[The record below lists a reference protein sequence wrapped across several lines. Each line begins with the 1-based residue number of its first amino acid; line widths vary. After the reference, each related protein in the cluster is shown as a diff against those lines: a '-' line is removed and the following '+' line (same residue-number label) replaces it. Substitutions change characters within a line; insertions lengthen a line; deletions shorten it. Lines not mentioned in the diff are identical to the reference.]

1 MQIIDSYKEE
11 KRKFTEKKS
20 VLDSQLNKLSLIRFI
35 LGFGALTLLFFAIKT
50 SSSLIFL
57 FALCL
62 IVGFFTSV
70 YFYKN
75 KKNQLRFVKELIRL
89 NETEIQF
96 LEQNHY
102 NFENGSEFQT
112 PEHPYSS
119 DIDILGENSLYQFLN
134 RTNTLSG
141 KRKLAATLLNFH
153 QKEEILE
160 RQDAIHELSQHL
172 EWRQQFM
179 ATCHL
184 SKDTKQTLVEINK
197 WQESEIEIHPIFR
210 YLSYVLP
217 FISGSFLVVYLITN
231 DANYLKIF
239 SGLFAFNLSFSSPVL
254 KKIMSE
260 LKFTEEIGPQF
271 KKYSQL
277 TELIEL
283 QNFEANKLSELK
295 NELKSD
301 QKKASEKLTEL
312 GTLFSHLENIANLP
326 VLIFMNGLFCF
337 HVHQFRRLV
346 DWKKSNKLNLNKWI
360 DTIGD
365 FEELNSFANFS
376 YNNSNYVF
384 PELSSK
390 ISFESIHHPLLKK
403 ETAVA
408 NSIDFDEK
416 NFTILTGSN
425 MSGKSTF
432 LRTIGVGMV
441 LANSGSVVPA
451 NKVSYNPIPLIASMR
466 LSDSLTDATSYFYA
480 EVKRLNLIIESLNKQ
495 AYFILLDE
503 ILRGTNS
510 DDKLEG
516 TIGVVKKIAV
526 LNSFGIIATHD
537 LKVCELTETYPGK
550 LINRCF
556 EVELTNDSL
565 HFDYTLRNGICQNK
579 SASFIMRKMKV
590 ID

>member
-1 MQIIDSYKEE
+1 MSIIEIYAEE
-11 KRKFTEKKS
+11 KRKYTEKKS
-20 VLDSQLNKLSLIRFI
+20 FLDTQLNKLSFVRFI
-35 LGFGALTLLFFAIKT
+35 LGFGALILLFFAIKN
-50 SSSLIFL
+50 SSNL
-57 FALCL
+57 FAAFTLLL
-62 IVGFFTSV
+62 IVGFFSIV
-70 YFYKN
+70 YLYKQ
-75 KKNQLRFVKELIRL
+75 KKNQLRFVKELIRI
-89 NETEIQF
+89 NETEILF
-96 LEQNHY
+96 LEENHF
-102 NFENGSEFQT
+102 NFENGAEFQT

-119 DIDILGENSLYQFLN
+119 DIDILGENSLYQYLN
-134 RTNTLSG
+134 RTNTING
-141 KRKLAATLLNFH
+141 KKKLAISLLNFH
-153 QKEEILE
+153 QHEEILK
-160 RQDAIHELSQHL
+160 RQEAIQELSPLL

-184 SKDTKQTLVEINK
+184 SKDSKQTLVEINK
-197 WQESEIEIHPIFR
+197 WQESEIGIHPLFR
-210 YLSYVLP
+210 YASYLLP
-217 FISGSFLVVYLITN
+217 FVSALFLILYLVFDN
-231 DANYLKIF
+231 VNYLKIF

-277 TELIEL
+277 TELIETK
-283 QNFEANKLSELK
+283 NFEAKKLRELK
-295 NELKSD
+295 TELNSD

-337 HVHQFRRLV
+337 HVHQYRRLV

-376 YNNSNYVF
+376 FNNPKYTF
-384 PELSSK
+384 PELNGRLA
-390 ISFESIHHPLLKK
+390 FEQVHHPLLKQ
-403 ETAVA
+403 ETAVS
-408 NSIDFDEK
+408 NSIDFNQK

-451 NKVSYNPIPLIASMR
+451 KKVSYTPIPLIASMR

-537 LKVCELTETYPGK
+537 LKVCELTSTYPEK

-565 HFDYTLRNGICQNK
+565 HFDYTLRDGICQNK